1 MTISKE
7 KEAEIL
13 RYAHAEKWRVG
24 TIVRQL
30 GVHHTTVSRVLEHN
44 GLPRAERACG
54 SSIIDPYLSLITET
68 LKKFPKLPASR
79 LYAMTCERGFAG
91 CESHFRSRIA
101 ELRPT
106 PIPEAYLRIKTLP
119 GEQCQIDW
127 GLCRARHRP
136 HYAEFRTMPSK
147 GKNLRFYLM

>member
-79 LYAMTCERGFAG
+79 LYAMTCERVLRHTLH
-91 CESHFRSRIA
+91 EVSHNDLFGVRQPYQS
-101 ELRPT
+101 
-106 PIPEAYLRIKTLP
+106 
-119 GEQCQIDW
+119 
-127 GLCRARHRP
+127 
-136 HYAEFRTMPSK
+136 YAKS
-147 GKNLRFYLM
+147 GK